1 MRSVYAITLQLTVK
15 TLLTKSID
23 LRLIY
28 FHRGRRGGMGENHV
42 LEILVLV
49 RLDIVSSTLVIGTDF
64 RDDRLFINF
73 ETLSSWNFFIFLS
86 LNFLISIRQMQ

>member
-23 LRLIY
+23 LHLIC
-28 FHRGRRGGMGENHV
+28 FHRGRRGGGGGMGENRV

-73 ETLSSWNFFIFLS
+73 EKLFLREIFLS
-86 LNFLISIRQMQ
+86 FSP

>member
-23 LRLIY
+23 LRLIC
-28 FHRGRRGGMGENHV
+28 FHRGRRGGGMGENRV

-73 ETLSSWNFFIFLS
+73 EKLFLREIFLS
-86 LNFLISIRQMQ
+86 FSP

>member
-23 LRLIY
+23 LRLIC

-73 ETLSSWNFFIFLS
+73 EKLFLREIFLS
-86 LNFLISIRQMQ
+86 FSP

>member
-23 LRLIY
+23 LRLIC
-28 FHRGRRGGMGENHV
+28 FHRGRRGGMGENRV

-73 ETLSSWNFFIFLS
+73 EKLFLREIFLS
-86 LNFLISIRQMQ
+86 FSP

>member
-23 LRLIY
+23 LRLIC
-28 FHRGRRGGMGENHV
+28 FHRGRRGGGGMGENRV

-73 ETLSSWNFFIFLS
+73 EKLFLREIFLS
-86 LNFLISIRQMQ
+86 FSP

>member
-1 MRSVYAITLQLTVK
+1 
-15 TLLTKSID
+15 
-23 LRLIY
+23 
-28 FHRGRRGGMGENHV
+28 MGENHV

-73 ETLSSWNFFIFLS
+73 EKLFLREIFLS
-86 LNFLISIRQMQ
+86 FSP

>member
-23 LRLIY
+23 LRLIC
-28 FHRGRRGGMGENHV
+28 FHRGRREGMGENRV

-73 ETLSSWNFFIFLS
+73 EKLFLREIFLS
-86 LNFLISIRQMQ
+86 FSP